1 MKEDV
6 TKVKEHKG
14 RQKGTPNR
22 RTVMQEKAVDINS
35 LEPPPFHRRGT
46 DWTEEQAIAELEF
59 LVKFLESED
68 PQKLFIGQCIKIR
81 GYKKDGFYI
90 ELAKKF
96 PATCGELLVYAR
108 TVAADKLA
116 MNALMKNF
124 DSRFAVLAMQ
134 NMSKWKQNHQVDSTS
149 TVQIKARDYK
159 QIQPII
165 NERMHKGVGRSEK
178 LREEKAQK
186 DKE

>member
-1 MKEDV
+1 MKEDEP
-6 TKVKEHKG
+6 TVKEHKG

-22 RTVMQEKAVDINS
+22 RTVMQGQAVDANS
-35 LEPPPFHRRGT
+35 LEPPPFHRKST
-46 DWTEEQAIAELEF
+46 PWTEEQAVAEMEF
-59 LVKFLESED
+59 LVRFFESDD
-68 PQKLFIGQCIKIR
+68 PDKLFIGQCLKVR
-81 GYKKDGFYI
+81 GYKMASFYQ

-96 PATCGELLVYAR
+96 PASCGELLNYAR
-108 TVAADKLA
+108 IVSADKLA
-116 MNALMKNF
+116 INALKKNF

-165 NERMHKGVGRSEK
+165 NERMHKGPTLGEK
-178 LREEKAQK
+178 RAAKAEAEKG
-186 DKE
+186 